1 MAQEVESMIKVKTKG
16 DFRNTERFLSH
27 AKRIS
32 ILEILKKYGEAGV
45 EALKENTP
53 INSGVM
59 AESWYYQTK
68 ITKDVFS
75 VSWYN
80 SKIQNGTR
88 IALILD
94 YGHATRNGGYVIG
107 RNFITPA
114 LQPIF
119 DDLTKQ
125 AWEEIKHA

>member
-1 MAQEVESMIKVKTKG
+1 MEREVDLMVKIKSKGSFAKTE
-16 DFRNTERFLSH
+16 FFLTH
-27 AKRIS
+27 AKKLTFID
-32 ILEILKKYGEAGV
+32 ILDKYGKAGV
-45 EALKENTP
+45 QALKEHTP
-53 INSGVM
+53 IDSGVM
-59 AESWYYQTK
+59 ADSWYYK
-68 ITKDVFS
+68 INVSSDSCS

-88 IALILD
+88 LALILD
-94 YGHATRNGGYVIG
+94 YGHATRNGGYVVG

-119 DDLTKQ
+119 DAMTNE